1 MAIVVNDLWNA
12 MRANLGVL
20 GTQRYQL
27 VPNGIP
33 AINDT
38 LRQFNAYVGALLA
51 EKKGSEELLREITMT
66 RVFQT
71 SSMSGVVLDEAQLGH
86 KVWTVNAVYPTPV
99 LEPPTAT
106 AIPIPQDQSQY
117 RDDVAMRRPGP
128 HRCTRVTLEQVPD
141 TEQSALMP
149 GSEKMAGTLLKSYA
163 YYIVGDRSD
172 TTYSS
177 KVEVVVLP
185 ESINRQRLVVIS
197 YMRGVDPVTQP
208 TDTIPYPA
216 SAFKLIRDMALN
228 ELSIRQGAQPLYTV
242 TIENIRALLSA
253 QG

>member
-1 MAIVVNDLWNA
+1 MIVVSDLWNA

-33 AINDT
+33 AINDA
-38 LRQFNAYVGALLA
+38 LRQFNAYVGALFA

-71 SSMSGVVLDEAQLGH
+71 NSMSGVVLNEATLGH
-86 KVWTVNAVYPTPV
+86 KVWSINAVYPEPLLNPSNATPS
-99 LEPPTAT
+99 PTPT
-106 AIPIPQDQSQY
+106 DQSLY
-117 RDDVAMRRPGP
+117 RPDVSMRRPGP
-128 HRCTRVTLEQVPD
+128 YRCTRVTLEQVPD
-141 TEQSALMP
+141 TESSRLMP
-149 GSEKMAGTLLKSYA
+149 GSEKMASAPMKSYA
-163 YYIVGDRSD
+163 YYIVGDRSS

-177 KVEVVVLP
+177 EVEVVVLP
-185 ESINRQRLVVIS
+185 ESINRTRLLVIS
-197 YMRGVDPVTQP
+197 YMKGVDPVSQP

-216 SAFKLIRDMALN
+216 SAFKLLRDLSLN
-228 ELSIRQGAQPLYTV
+228 ELSIRQGAQPLYAV
-242 TIENIRALLSA
+242 TLENVRSLLGA